1 MTVSEMTKGTF
12 GSPFFKLVNRQI
24 FAESARFPDAITLQA
39 LRADPDPARGAI
51 DQDAHGLEV
60 GIPAPLG
67 SIIGVA
73 DVIAG
78 NRPLGAHGAHPC
90 HKFHPHLRVVIQRA
104 RKLNEP
110 SPVTQH
116 TGVHH
121 SA

>member
-12 GSPFFKLVNRQI
+12 GSPFFKLVNRQLS
-24 FAESARFPDAITLQA
+24 AESARFPDAITLQA
-39 LRADPDPARGAI
+39 LRANPDPARGAI
-51 DQDAHGLEV
+51 DQDAHRLEV

-78 NRPLGAHGAHPC
+78 NRPLGAHGAYPC
-90 HKFHPHLRVVIQRA
+90 HKFHPHLRVVTQRA
-104 RKLNEP
+104 RKSNEP
-110 SPVTQH
+110 SPMTQH